1 MPTKTIHNIVAY
13 ITVQTQIKFFSG
25 SKMFFLEMQGVIKQ
39 TYFYG
44 KAIDVSSSITSALE
58 DKCQQPYLELCGR
71 TKNCGQA

>member
-1 MPTKTIHNIVAY
+1 
-13 ITVQTQIKFFSG
+13 
-25 SKMFFLEMQGVIKQ
+25 MFFLEMQGVIKQ